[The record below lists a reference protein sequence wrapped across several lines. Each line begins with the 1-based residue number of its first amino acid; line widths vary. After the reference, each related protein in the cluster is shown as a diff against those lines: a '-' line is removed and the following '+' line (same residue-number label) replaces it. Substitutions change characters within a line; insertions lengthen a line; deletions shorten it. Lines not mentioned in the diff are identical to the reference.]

1 MFVIKRE
8 GHKEPVMFDKITA
21 RIKKLCYSLN
31 PLVDPVR
38 VSMRVIEGLYD
49 GVTTSELDN
58 LAAEVSATMTTSHP
72 DYATLAARISV
83 SNLHKNTK
91 KSFSETMADL
101 YNYVNPRTG
110 KKAPLLSDE
119 VYKVIKKNA
128 EKLDS
133 TIIYN
138 RDFNYDYFGFKTLE
152 RSYLLR
158 LNGVVVERPQHML
171 MRVSVGIHYDDL
183 DSAIETYN
191 LMSKKF
197 FTHATP
203 TLFNSGTPKP
213 QLSSCFLLTMKEDSI
228 DGIYDTLKQ
237 TAKISQSA
245 GGIGLSIHNVRSTGS
260 YISGTNGTSNGI
272 VPMLRVFNDTARYVD
287 QGGGKRKGSFAIY
300 IEPWHSDIFDF
311 LDLKKNHG
319 KEEMR
324 ARDLFYA
331 MWIPDLFMKRVES
344 NEDWTL
350 MCPNECPGLY
360 DCHSEEFEKLY
371 LNYEKEGKGRKTI
384 KARELWEKILESQ
397 IETGTPYMLYKDA
410 CNRKSNQKNLG
421 TIRSSNLCTEILEYT
436 SKDEIAVCNLASIA
450 LPMFIKN
457 NSFDHKELFNVT
469 KRVTKNLNKVIDR
482 NYYPVKEA
490 ENSNFRHRP
499 IGLGVQGLA
508 DAFIK
513 LRMPFTSDEA
523 KALNQDIFETIY
535 YAALTAS
542 MEEAQRDGTYKSY
555 KGSPISKGEFQH
567 NMWGVKDEDL
577 SGRWDWAK
585 LRKDI
590 KKNGVRN
597 SLLVAPMPTAS
608 TSQILGNNECF
619 EPYTSNIY
627 TRRVLSGEFIVV
639 NKHLLED
646 LVKLGLW
653 NEELKQ
659 ELMKA
664 NGSIQHID
672 FIPKDIKDL
681 YKTVWELSMKDI
693 IDMARH
699 RGYFIDQSQSLNLF
713 MEGATMAKLT
723 SMHFYAW
730 KSGLKT
736 GMYYLRTKSAVDA
749 IKFTLDNTKKKEP
762 VKETVDAAS
771 AVAAVPSP
779 AETAQIPVE
788 PLTPEEL
795 KEMIA
800 KSKGNQD
807 DDCLM
812 CGS

>member
-672 FIPKDIKDL
+672 FIPQNIKDL